1 MVFLPPPSLSPKPS
15 IGKGILGYVGI
26 THALGV
32 PTIVGV
38 EENDEPA
45 SVLSS
50 FGLSCLH
57 IEKIAELQSSEVN
70 RKSLKSGAT
79 YLSLQYTDKGEKTLV
94 ISE

>member
-15 IGKGILGYVGI
+15 IGKGILGIVGI

-32 PTIVGV
+32 PTIAGG

-50 FGLSCLH
+50 FPSSYLH
-57 IEKIAELQSSEVN
+57 IK
-70 RKSLKSGAT
+70 
-79 YLSLQYTDKGEKTLV
+79 
-94 ISE
+94 